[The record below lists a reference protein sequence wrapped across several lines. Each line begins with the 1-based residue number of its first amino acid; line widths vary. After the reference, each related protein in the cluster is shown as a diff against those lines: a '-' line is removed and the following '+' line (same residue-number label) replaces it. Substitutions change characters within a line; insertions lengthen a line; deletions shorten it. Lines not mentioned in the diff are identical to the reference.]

1 MAQRAVAI
9 ATRYSTCL
17 SNACDSDFFSTGRAS
32 WQPPFAARSM
42 ACSAEVETAA
52 AGDNF
57 RGTWAKRGAAVR
69 IAPNRPAEPRQSPLD
84 IDRKST
90 RLNSSHTVISY
101 AVFCLKKKIM
111 QQIAQRRPAI
121 HKDSARITRET
132 VHHEHVMQ
140 DAVSRLYRKLQ
151 SYDDNLRMVPR
162 RFRLA
167 Q

>member
-84 IDRKST
+84 MKTNHHKAAKGINYIAIRNQRTAFPQKLPELILTDFFWVLT
-90 RLNSSHTVISY
+90 PWHLL
-101 AVFCLKKKIM
+101 CLF
-111 QQIAQRRPAI
+111 Q
-121 HKDSARITRET
+121 
-132 VHHEHVMQ
+132 
-140 DAVSRLYRKLQ
+140 
-151 SYDDNLRMVPR
+151 
-162 RFRLA
+162 
-167 Q
+167 